1 MLGLNGPTKLKK
13 QIQNHRSTE
22 VIHAEEYIIRNNV
35 QTTNF
40 IYNVYNALKRIYNSL
55 TRKRI
60 CITRKIGKLCSNSS
74 PYPFH
79 FLGYEE
85 LIPQNPV

>member
-22 VIHAEEYIIRNNV
+22 VIHDEEYIIRNNV

-40 IYNVYNALKRIYNSL
+40 IYNALKRIYNSL

-60 CITRKIGKLCSNSS
+60 CIIRKIGKLCSNSS
-74 PYPFH
+74 SYPFH

>member
-40 IYNVYNALKRIYNSL
+40 IYNALKRIYNSL

-74 PYPFH
+74 PTH
-79 FLGYEE
+79 F
-85 LIPQNPV
+85 IFWVMRN

>member
-40 IYNVYNALKRIYNSL
+40 IYNALKRIYNSL
-55 TRKRI
+55 T
-60 CITRKIGKLCSNSS
+60 
-74 PYPFH
+74 
-79 FLGYEE
+79 
-85 LIPQNPV
+85 QNAFVLSEK